1 MPQEKAVSKAEKAGQ
16 PIEHSAITKIRDAS
30 ATPDLAA
37 DFLAGLLHPDPELR
51 TKLTEAYRHPY
62 ISKAVAALEAEQ
74 PAAAA
79 AAAPLPLADMTNIV
93 HQLDKPFIKGQ
104 R

>member
-1 MPQEKAVSKAEKAGQ
+1 MTLTRA
-16 PIEHSAITKIRDAS
+16 AS

-37 DFLAGLLHPDPELR
+37 DFLAGMLHPIPELR
-51 TKLTEAYRHPY
+51 TKLTDAYKHPY

-79 AAAPLPLADMTNIV
+79 AAAPLPLADVINIG
-93 HQLDKPFIKGQ
+93 HQPDKPFVKGQ